1 MSNPLKKTMVYLGLA
16 DEEEVYEE
24 PAPQPR
30 ARKSEQVVEKP
41 AAPVTPI
48 HRPAVVRQPAPAGM
62 QVTVHGSRPDQRV
75 LPFRHCRRFGDR
87 NW

>member
-30 ARKSEQVVEKP
+30 GRKTEAACREVRAR
-41 AAPVTPI
+41 
-48 HRPAVVRQPAPAGM
+48 
-62 QVTVHGSRPDQRV
+62 
-75 LPFRHCRRFGDR
+75 
-87 NW
+87 